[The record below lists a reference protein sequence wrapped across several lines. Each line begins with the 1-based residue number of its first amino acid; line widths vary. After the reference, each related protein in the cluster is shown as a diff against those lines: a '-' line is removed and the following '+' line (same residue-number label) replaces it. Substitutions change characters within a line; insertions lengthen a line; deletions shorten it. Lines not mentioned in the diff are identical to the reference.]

1 MVVIWAIWNKEEGQA
16 MKKNILYLL
25 ATVLMAL
32 SAVSCQY
39 FEPDVIPTRDGDRIT
54 IPYRIKATVTKV
66 SYAGGAYSFKSS
78 DKLAISCA
86 GRPDVEGLLDYDGT
100 SEWSGDVSYYESEG
114 SLDGE
119 TLTATLV
126 HGGNPNKSTYANGIV
141 DVVGESS
148 AALKDAVENYSLF
161 KADFAYGINS
171 VTLKQQA
178 CFLDAKVTFLFEG
191 GNFHLEGET
200 SVDVIIDN
208 SLTVSGRATLAK
220 VGDDFTAEFIIAMP
234 GNITLTDASVIQI
247 CDRDVQMIKDGTTK
261 TLAANNKYTV
271 TRTFEFKPQLGDPFW
286 SDGTYGRF
294 AHSNGASVVG
304 IIVFVNNYE
313 DSDDSD
319 LAVEARALTEKSSG
333 FGHALVMSLKNA
345 DNDGN
350 PNTGVKWATA
360 DAQQGSYTPTY
371 IDSPSKILS
380 TSNVSGYS
388 NTITLRGSDNNIA
401 AKTAKEYRS
410 GLGDTMTG
418 TSGWFLPSIG
428 QWVYSI
434 STRGFGGAAPA
445 EEWLRNEYYT
455 TWLDNGNM
463 NDLVLVKNNGT
474 GTENLLVKSLNDRL
488 QVLYDQF
495 GCAYDSF
502 GMTSGGIFSD
512 NYWSSSEF
520 NASQAVRMNF
530 GSVETRTD
538 NGDKY
543 SSIKV
548 KGEKKTSTSSYRA
561 AFKMKVRPF
570 LAF

>member
-1 MVVIWAIWNKEEGQA
+1 

-66 SYAGGAYSFKSS
+66 SYDTGVYAFKGS

-86 GRPDVEGLLDYDGT
+86 DRPDVKGLLDYDGL
-100 SEWSGDVSYYESEG
+100 SEWSGSVSYYESEG
-114 SLDGE
+114 PLDGE

-126 HGGNPNKSTYANGIV
+126 HGDNRDDVDSYANGIAYQLP
-141 DVVGESS
+141 DGYSGT
-148 AALKDAVENYSLF
+148 LLQYAVENYSLF
-161 KADFAYGINS
+161 TADFTYGTSS
-171 VTLKQQA
+171 VTLQQQA

-200 SVDVIIDN
+200 SVDVIINN
-208 SLTVSGRATLAK
+208 SLTVSGRANLAK
-220 VGDDFTAEFIIAMP
+220 VGDDFTAEFVIAMP
-234 GNITLTDASVIQI
+234 GGTTLTDASVIQI
-247 CDRDVQMIKDGTTK
+247 CDRDVQMIKTGTTK

-271 TRTFEFKPQLGDPFW
+271 TRTFDFKPQLGDPFW

-313 DSDDSD
+313 ESDNSD
-319 LAVEARALTEKSSG
+319 LAVEARALTEYIPDTGEGAS
-333 FGHALVMSLKNA
+333 FGHGLVMSLKNA
-345 DNDGN
+345 GTGIKWTNDKNNNTLNGTAIKN
-350 PNTGVKWATA
+350 PK
-360 DAQQGSYTPTY
+360 Q
-371 IDSPSKILS
+371 ILG

-388 NTITLRGSDNNIA
+388 NTTTLIANNANTA
-401 AKTAKEYRS
+401 AITAKNYRS
-410 GLGDTMTG
+410 GLGDNMDETT
-418 TSGWFLPSIG
+418 GWFLPSIG

-445 EEWLRNEYYT
+445 EEWLVNEYYT
-455 TWLDNGNM
+455 NWLNKGSLSN
-463 NDLVLVKNNGT
+463 LVLVKNNGS

-488 QVLYDQF
+488 QVLYDDF
-495 GCAYDSF
+495 GCEFDSF
-502 GMTSGGIFSD
+502 GMWYNDPKDGDCFAD
-512 NYWSSSEF
+512 NYWSSSEYDSD
-520 NASQAVRMNF
+520 NAIRMNF

-538 NGDKY
+538 TGDNY
-543 SSIKV
+543 SSIKTNHLS
-548 KGEKKTSTSSYRA
+548 KQSTNAWKSV
-561 AFKMKVRPF
+561 FKMKVRPF

>member
-1 MVVIWAIWNKEEGQA
+1 

-126 HGGNPNKSTYANGIV
+126 HGDNPNKSTYANGIV

-161 KADFAYGINS
+161 SANFNYGTNS
-171 VTLKQQA
+171 VTLNQKA
-178 CFLDAKVTFLFEG
+178 CFLDATVTFLFEG

-208 SLTVSGRATLAK
+208 SLTVSGRANLAK
-220 VGDDFTAEFIIAMP
+220 VGDDFTANFIIAMP
-234 GNITLTDASVIQI
+234 GGTTLTDASIIQI
-247 CDRDVQMIKDGTTK
+247 CDRDVQMIKTGTTK

-271 TRTFEFKPQLGDPFW
+271 TRTFDFKPQLGDPFW
-286 SDGTYGRF
+286 SDGTYGRI

-319 LAVEARALTEKSSG
+319 LAVEARALTEHASG
-333 FGHALVMSLKNA
+333 FGHALVMSLKNV
-345 DNDGN
+345 DNDDN
-350 PNTGVKWATA
+350 PNNNLGGIKWAKTN
-360 DAQQGSYTPTY
+360 AQYGTY
-371 IDSPSKILS
+371 DPVYITSPSQILE
-380 TSNVSGYS
+380 TTNVSGYS
-388 NTITLRGSDNNIA
+388 NTNTLIQDTNNIA
-401 AKTAKEYRS
+401 AYKANHYRN
-410 GLGDTMTG
+410 GEGDTMTNR
-418 TSGWFLPSIG
+418 SAWFLPSIG

-434 STRGFGGAAPA
+434 SIRGFGGADIA
-445 EEWLRNEYYT
+445 ENWLINQSDKK
-455 TWLDNGNM
+455 WLTQGQLSN
-463 NDLVLVKNNGT
+463 LVLVKNNGAVN
-474 GTENLLVKSLNDRL
+474 ENLLVQSLNDRM
-488 QVLYDQF
+488 QVLFDDF
-495 GCAYDSF
+495 GCEYDSF
-502 GMTSGGIFSD
+502 GMAASDGTSGD
-512 NYWSSSEF
+512 NYWSSSE
-520 NASQAVRMNF
+520 NSAGQAIRMNF
-530 GSVETRTD
+530 GSVETWKD
-538 NGDKY
+538 NYY
-543 SSIKV
+543 SSIKTNGLD
-548 KGEKKTSTSSYRA
+548 KQRTSVNFGPSGFYI
-561 AFKMKVRPF
+561 MKVRPF